1 MKPKNYHPIF
11 SDAPTHMGGMYLLQ
25 SLKHKANRNA
35 SLKRLHKERP
45 ADFSAEKQ
53 FQKVESTTNLKLHG
67 EASKL
72 PNINFKKGPHTKT
85 LLNRNKEAV
94 QPKKI
99 FKEEG
104 IYGFVDKSKER
115 GSFRAN
121 SQNRASNMGAD
132 HRNSNTKKKPD
143 LDNVLNCS
151 SLENEQDFDENGENL
166 NDDLINKKDYIKNA
180 KSYKI
185 DELGETNDSFME
197 STVPVQKLKHCLN
210 LLGGNFTQQNL
221 TEYAIESNIIIDQP
235 FYYIK
240 KTKALREV
248 SLLIMALIK
257 FNLITEEV
265 KFINAINIL
274 LQSFS
279 QVTSREDSS
288 AKFVNRFFD
297 SLESL
302 VDFNMSPLIQYFY
315 LVVDFLN
322 GMSESV
328 PAMPAPI
335 SNIFLKRSFDLMAQ
349 IYLRMLH
356 VADEEADLC
365 INQFLKV
372 SEKNPWVFVEK
383 LTENPETRAILLQD
397 EELLSTF
404 ARLVQDFLNVVL
416 SLQET
421 DFTGIKKAVVYSDMF
436 GVAFAAMKNQE
447 VRKRLAEIIPTDLS
461 NLSKMIEFLLSS
473 IIQIT
478 YAGQL
483 IEQVEVKMERNLQLA
498 QKTVQNLGINKTLE
512 VEDLIQL
519 FFRLLCDKSTEM
531 ASPKRIEFAT
541 ELALL
546 MKDIA
551 FARKDT
557 FVRTF
562 RHNRKNLD
570 SIVFTFNTASAG
582 SSKKDFARQKDQFL
596 RPVIDIMSLLKSSAN

>member
-25 SLKHKANRNA
+25 SLKQQVNRNA
-35 SLKRLHKERP
+35 SLKRLHKDRP
-45 ADFSAEKQ
+45 TDFSAEKQ
-53 FQKVESTTNLKLHG
+53 FHKVESTTNLKLQG
-67 EASKL
+67 EAARL
-72 PNINFKKGPHTKT
+72 PNIKFKKSTHTKT
-85 LLNRNKEAV
+85 LLNRNRDDA
-94 QPKKI
+94 QAKKTI
-99 FKEEG
+99 KEEG
-104 IYGFVDKSKER
+104 IYGLVDKTRER
-115 GSFRAN
+115 GSFRGN
-121 SQNRASNMGAD
+121 SQTRKSTFIAEN
-132 HRNSNTKKKPD
+132 RNSNNKKRPD

-151 SLENEQDFDENGENL
+151 SLENEQDFDDNEGTKNA
-166 NDDLINKKDYIKNA
+166 DLIGKKDYIKNA

-210 LLGGNFTQQNL
+210 LLGGNFTQHNL

-257 FNLITEEV
+257 YNLITEEV
-265 KFINAINIL
+265 KFINAISIL
-274 LQSFS
+274 LQSFAH
-279 QVTSREDSS
+279 VTAREDSS
-288 AKFVNRFFD
+288 PKFVNRFFD

-302 VDFNMSPLIQYFY
+302 VDLNMSPLVQYFY
-315 LVVDFLN
+315 LVVEFLN
-322 GMSESV
+322 GMTENVSKLPESV
-328 PAMPAPI
+328 PQL
-335 SNIFLKRSFDLMAQ
+335 FLKRSFDLMAQ
-349 IYLRMLH
+349 IYLRMLQ

-372 SEKNPWVFVEK
+372 SEKNPWIFVERI
-383 LTENPETRAILLQD
+383 TEDPETRAIILQN
-397 EELLSTF
+397 EELLTTF

-416 SLQET
+416 GLQET

-436 GVAFAAMKNQE
+436 GVAFAALKNQE
-447 VRKRLAEIIPTDLS
+447 VRKKLSEIIPADLS

-483 IEQVEVKMERNLQLA
+483 IEQVEIKMERNLQLA
-498 QKTVQNLGINKTLE
+498 QKTVQGLGYNKSLE

-546 MKDIA
+546 MKEIA
-551 FARKDT
+551 FARKDS
-557 FVRTF
+557 FIKAF
-562 RHNRKNLD
+562 KHNRKNLD

-582 SSKKDFARQKDQFL
+582 TAKKDFARQKDQFL
-596 RPVIDIMSLLKSSAN
+596 RPVIDIMSLLKSSSN